1 LPQLSCPDKYVFT
14 LLKRGFGAGGDVF
27 LKEWDLGEEE
37 TNGING
43 SLSSGEG
50 I

>member
-1 LPQLSCPDKYVFT
+1 LSGQICFHSAEK
-14 LLKRGFGAGGDVF
+14 GFGAGGDVF